1 MKLAIFNNL
10 YVLKTVFHFE
20 EWLKYHIDFGVDH
33 FYFYENTHP
42 DFLFL
47 KSDTK
52 RDIKV
57 DIFNNFSYKD
67 IYSYYNQIKLKYKDY
82 CTFIKW
88 LPTDSAG
95 LVLGTEDPSSYPG
108 KEPWV
113 PSQNAAARHFYQN
126 YAQKYDR
133 VSTIDFDEFYF
144 SERYNNIKDFLHD
157 NEQDILLLGC
167 KFLES
172 VFINVNQGLITQKTK
187 CLDKYS
193 RVGPKYIF
201 NPQKRNRVKACP
213 HFPPS
218 QQKNGRKSPYV
229 SINPKDLC
237 FYHYKLNKNAK
248 VAIEHYGKQK
258 MRYAEDTSMS
268 AKSQYLQDYN
278 FIKKP
283 EAKKEFTD
291 SDEDVLGL
299 TLLDWSAVK

>member
-52 RDIKV
+52 RDIEV

-67 IYSYYNQIKLKYKDY
+67 IYRYYNEIKLKYKDY

-88 LPTDSAG
+88 LPTDSSG
-95 LVLGTEDPSSYPG
+95 FLLGTGDPSLYPS
-108 KEPWV
+108 KDPWATN
-113 PSQNAAARHFYQN
+113 QNAAAIHFYQN

-144 SERYNNIKDFLHD
+144 SKHYRNIKDFLQ
-157 NEQDILLLGC
+157 NSQQDILLLGC
-167 KFLES
+167 KFFES
-172 VFINVNQGLITQKTK
+172 VFLNINEGLITQKTK
-187 CLDKYS
+187 CLDKFS

-201 NPQKRNRVKACP
+201 NPQKTNLNFEPSP

-218 QQKNGRKSPYV
+218 KNRIGV
-229 SINPKDLC
+229 NIEQEDLC
-237 FYHYKLNKNAK
+237 FYHYKVNENAK
-248 VAIEHYGKQK
+248 TSIEHHGKQK
-258 MRYAEDTSMS
+258 MKYAEDESMS
-268 AKSQYLQDYN
+268 LNSQRLKGYDFTN
-278 FIKKP
+278 KP
-283 EAKKEFTD
+283 ETQQSFID
-291 SDEDVLGL
+291 SEEDILGL
-299 TLLDWSAVK
+299 DLFKWDEIL